1 MTDDTCWTIIRSA
14 AEGDAGARERFARLY
29 QDTVRAYLGARWQRG
44 PLAQELDD
52 AVQDV
57 FVECFKDGGALARL
71 DADHGGGFRAFL
83 YGVARNV
90 ARRREEQD
98 AKTRRH
104 RPDESAHPSRMASPD
119 TALSQVFDRAW
130 ARAIMREAAARQR
143 EHAEARDEAAR
154 RRVELLRLR
163 FQDGHPIREIA
174 QRWGVDAAQL
184 HHEYAR
190 ARSEFTAALEEV
202 VAFHHPGSRAE
213 VQAECA
219 TLLGLL
225 GAG

>member
-1 MTDDTCWTIIRSA
+1 MKDDTCWTIIRSA
-14 AEGDAGARERFARLY
+14 ARGDTGARDRFARLY
-29 QDTVRAYLGARWQRG
+29 QDTLRAYLGARWQRG
-44 PLAQELDD
+44 PLSQELDD

-71 DADHGGGFRAFL
+71 DADRAGGFRAFL

-90 ARRREEQD
+90 ARRREERD
-98 AKTRRH
+98 AKTRQR
-104 RPDESAHPSRMASPD
+104 RPEESAHPSRMASPD
-119 TALSQVFDRAW
+119 TALSRVFDRAW

-143 EHAEARDEAAR
+143 RHAETVDEAAQQ
-154 RRVELLRLR
+154 RVELLRLR
-163 FQDGHPIREIA
+163 FHDGRPIREIA
-174 QRWGVDAAQL
+174 ERWGVDAAHL

-190 ARSEFTAALEEV
+190 ARAEFRVALEEV

-225 GAG
+225 G